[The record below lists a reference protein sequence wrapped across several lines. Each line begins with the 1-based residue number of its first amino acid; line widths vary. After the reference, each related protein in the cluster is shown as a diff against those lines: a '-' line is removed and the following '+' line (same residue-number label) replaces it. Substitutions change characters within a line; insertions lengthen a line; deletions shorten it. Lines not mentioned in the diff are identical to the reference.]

1 MKEVDNFLIAE
12 INSRK
17 RLIKVL
23 NKYFIAPSY
32 TDNNLLVLS
41 GASSG
46 VSHCLLTTDIGTTV
60 GIGSASISLVFLIS
74 DGVVKM
80 FLTTMGKK
88 KNKQRMIAYLAR
100 SKLNS
105 IENIVAKLLIDS
117 NISHEEF
124 TLVINK
130 EQNYFRI
137 KESIRAKDDQLTEV
151 EWNKLIDHG
160 KRIEKNQRISLKL
173 KNDVLYQSI
182 KSI

>member
-74 DGVVKM
+74 HGVVKM
-80 FLTTMGKK
+80 LLKTMGKK
-88 KNKQRMIAYLAR
+88 KKQ
-100 SKLNS
+100 
-105 IENIVAKLLIDS
+105 
-117 NISHEEF
+117 
-124 TLVINK
+124 T
-130 EQNYFRI
+130 
-137 KESIRAKDDQLTEV
+137 
-151 EWNKLIDHG
+151 
-160 KRIEKNQRISLKL
+160 
-173 KNDVLYQSI
+173 KNDCFIGQ
-182 KSI
+182 K

>member
-1 MKEVDNFLIAE
+1 MLYWPEV
-12 INSRK
+12 
-17 RLIKVL
+17 
-23 NKYFIAPSY
+23 
-32 TDNNLLVLS
+32 
-41 GASSG
+41 
-46 VSHCLLTTDIGTTV
+46 
-60 GIGSASISLVFLIS
+60 
-74 DGVVKM
+74 
-80 FLTTMGKK
+80 
-88 KNKQRMIAYLAR
+88 

-105 IENIVAKLLIDS
+105 IERIVSKLLIDS
-117 NISHEEF
+117 NISHAEF

-173 KNDVLYQSI
+173 KTDVLYQSI

>member
-1 MKEVDNFLIAE
+1 
-12 INSRK
+12 
-17 RLIKVL
+17 
-23 NKYFIAPSY
+23 
-32 TDNNLLVLS
+32 
-41 GASSG
+41 
-46 VSHCLLTTDIGTTV
+46 
-60 GIGSASISLVFLIS
+60 
-74 DGVVKM
+74 
-80 FLTTMGKK
+80 
-88 KNKQRMIAYLAR
+88 MIALLAR

-105 IENIVAKLLIDS
+105 IERIVSKLPIDS
-117 NISHEEF
+117 NISHAEF

-173 KNDVLYQSI
+173 KTDVLYQSI